1 VTRHVPAR
9 GAPAWG
15 LAVGG
20 MLSVQLGSALSVHV
34 ISALGPA
41 GTAWLRLTIGT
52 LILWAIAKPPLRQIR
67 RRDLSVLLG
76 LGVTT
81 GVQTITFLAAIERIP
96 LGTSVAIEFLG
107 PLTVAAVRS
116 HSHRALAWPALALV
130 GVILLTQPWQGH
142 INISGVGYAA
152 IAAAGW
158 ASYILLTQQL
168 GDRFSGISGLSL
180 TVPIAALTS
189 GIVGIPQAAGHIT
202 VAIIAATTGLAILL
216 PVLPY
221 ALELLALRQLTST
234 AFGTLMALEP
244 AIAVLLGLLVLGQ
257 RPALAQLAGIVL
269 VVAAGGAAQRNGHR
283 TTTPASRPTNAA
295 NAARKTLTQ

>member
-1 VTRHVPAR
+1 
-9 GAPAWG
+9 
-15 LAVGG
+15 

-34 ISALGPA
+34 IAALGPA

-52 LILWAIAKPPLRQIR
+52 LILWVIARPPLREIR
-67 RRDLSVLLG
+67 RRDLPVLLG

-116 HSHRALAWPALALV
+116 HSHSHSHRALAWPGLALV

-142 INISGVGYAA
+142 VNISGVGYAM

-189 GIVGIPQAAGHIT
+189 GVVGIPQAAGHLT
-202 VAIIAATTGLAILL
+202 LGIIAATTGLAILL

-221 ALELLALRQLTST
+221 AFELLALRKLTST

-244 AIAVLLGLLVLGQ
+244 AIGVLLGLLVLGQ

-269 VVAAGGAAQRNGHR
+269 VVTAGGAAQRNGQR
-283 TTTPASRPTNAA
+283 TTTPAGADDRTAA
-295 NAARKTLTQ
+295 NVIG